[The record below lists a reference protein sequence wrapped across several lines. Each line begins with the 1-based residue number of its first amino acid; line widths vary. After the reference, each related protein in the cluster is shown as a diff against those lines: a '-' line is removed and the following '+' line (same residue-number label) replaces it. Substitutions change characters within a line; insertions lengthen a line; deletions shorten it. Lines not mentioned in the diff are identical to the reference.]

1 MNFKQSPMYSLS
13 NGTPKKGFILHG
25 TLGGYEGAVSWLS
38 TNRTEHPS
46 SAHYVIGKNVGEVIQ
61 LVKNEDVAW
70 HAGTVQNPT
79 VDAQGKLLKDIRGKY
94 INPNEYMIGIEFVW
108 FVGDSLTEWQYT
120 TAIEIIKS
128 SGISNPI
135 LLDHNS
141 ICDYKQD
148 KLLFA
153 VKEITRRMQG
163 PVVDIKKLRSIAAFA
178 LRDWQVANGI
188 MVFANETNPD
198 KIQFGPLSAAKF
210 NNIN

>member
-1 MNFKQSPMYSLS
+1 MNFKQSPMYTPS
-13 NGTPKKGFILHG
+13 NGTPKRGFILHG
-25 TLGGYEGAVSWLS
+25 TLGAYAGAVDWLS

-46 SAHYVIGKNVGEVIQ
+46 SAHYIIGKNVGEVIQ
-61 LVKNEDVAW
+61 LVKNADVAW

-79 VDAQGKLLKDIRGKY
+79 TDAQGKLLKDVRGKY

-108 FVGDSLTEWQYT
+108 FVGDALTEWQYT
-120 TAIEIIKS
+120 TALEIIKS
-128 SGISNPI
+128 SGILNPI

-153 VKEITRRMQG
+153 VKELTKRMQL
-163 PVVDIKKLRSIAAFA
+163 PKVDTINYRARAAFA
-178 LRDWQVANGI
+178 LRDWQVSEGI
-188 MVFANETNPD
+188 MVFANETDPN

-210 NNIN
+210 NKIN